1 MLVSTLPHVF
11 LGVFSPI
18 PHQQTAKVVM
28 VVGEVKEKEGV
39 YSFES
44 IKGLDLTVMT
54 VGEFRHKFNNEP
66 VFGKK
71 IIQQQIKCL
80 VKF

>member
-1 MLVSTLPHVF
+1 
-11 LGVFSPI
+11 
-18 PHQQTAKVVM
+18 M

-44 IKGLDLTVMT
+44 LKGLDLTAMT